1 MKNEKLLNLNKFLND
16 FTDSMLTQILL
27 KIDFEKYQNLNN
39 YKDLKFDSETRK
51 FYVKYY
57 PEFKNFNEL
66 QNHYKNNN

>member
-27 KIDFEKYQNLNN
+27 KIDFEKYKNLDN
-39 YKDLKFDSETRK
+39 YKDLKFDSEARK

-57 PEFKNFNEL
+57 LEFKNFNEL

>member
-57 PEFKNFNEL
+57 HEFKNFNEL